1 MEGVRSTLLR
11 DGRPE
16 VEGFRAT
23 GRDVDEPRSGR
34 DVDDPRSGREA
45 DEPRVGRDVDGLLAV
60 PLPSETPRPLS
71 AAASL
76 AFVFA
81 FAAPTTGRRTGPT
94 LEDAPGGLLG
104 GIPGDYLFFKNLPII
119 CHRKKA
125 TMKESIKFRSLCYC
139 LVRPTFYL
147 Q

>member
-81 FAAPTTGRRTGPT
+81 FGFCTP
-94 LEDAPGGLLG
+94 
-104 GIPGDYLFFKNLPII
+104 
-119 CHRKKA
+119 
-125 TMKESIKFRSLCYC
+125 
-139 LVRPTFYL
+139 
-147 Q
+147 